1 MPDPGSVKGNMN
13 DSICKHCQ
21 HRVTRVL
28 IPHDCAD
35 YGINVDKDLGAAGTS
50 CVVLEHHL
58 CIELDVDLDCDVLE
72 CPRFKMVDDI
82 KDKRLIKGDLS
93 S

>member
-1 MPDPGSVKGNMN
+1 MADPGSVKGNLVN
-13 DSICKHCQ
+13 SICKRCQ

-35 YGINVDKDLGAAGTS
+35 YGINVDEDLGPAGTS
-50 CVVLEHHL
+50 CIVIEHHI

-72 CPRFKMVDDI
+72 CSRFKSEDEEENQ
-82 KDKRLIKGDLS
+82 RLIKGDLS

>member
-1 MPDPGSVKGNMN
+1 MADPGSVKGNTN
-13 DSICKHCQ
+13 NSICKRCQ

-35 YGINVDKDLGAAGTS
+35 YGINVAEDLGPAGTS
-50 CVVLEHHL
+50 CIVLEHHI
-58 CIELDVDLDCDVLE
+58 CVELDVDLDCDVLE
-72 CPRFKMVDDI
+72 CSRFKAPSDVD
-82 KDKRLIKGDLS
+82 KQGLIKGDLS